1 MKRFDLSREAAA
13 DLNGIVEYTVA
24 RWGKS
29 QARVYVDALQGRLT
43 ELAHQ
48 PRVGRQRDELAEGL
62 LSFPFES
69 HIIFYRHAQFG
80 ITVIRIPRK
89 RQDAFIL
96 NPAVMTGEDR

>member
-1 MKRFDLSREAAA
+1 MTRFDLSREAAA
-13 DLNGIVEYTVA
+13 DLNGIVDYTVE

-48 PRVGRQRDELAEGL
+48 PQLGRKRDELAEGL

-69 HIIFYRHAQFG
+69 HVIFYQHAAFG
-80 ITVIRIPRK
+80 ITVVRILHK
-89 RQDAFIL
+89 RQDALMHF
-96 NPAVMTGEDR
+96 E